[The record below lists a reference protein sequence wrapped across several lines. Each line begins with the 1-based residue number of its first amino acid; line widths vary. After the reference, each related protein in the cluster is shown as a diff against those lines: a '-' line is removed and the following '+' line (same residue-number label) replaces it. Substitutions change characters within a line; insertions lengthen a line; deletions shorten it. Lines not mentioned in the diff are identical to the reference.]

1 MILSSQRT
9 LPRTNTRLWAYE
21 PWYYTGQGRD
31 LGSRDMLI
39 KKSGWGRLY
48 YAESVCNDDNWKA
61 HYKTTGPNMEWY
73 RRNCNTFV
81 AAMGT
86 TGIMGT
92 SLIWRKTNN
101 SNCRCNQR
109 LTDSWIRKWPQEYL
123 PKIFDASKVDRV
135 IEVSESEARA
145 MTKRLALEEAFCRNE
160 QRRISCNYCEN
171 CRNGIRCDRCY
182 YVIEEI
188 VIIWFIWLNDNN
200 C

>member
-1 MILSSQRT
+1 
-9 LPRTNTRLWAYE
+9 
-21 PWYYTGQGRD
+21 
-31 LGSRDMLI
+31 MLNQF
-39 KKSGWGRLY
+39 
-48 YAESVCNDDNWKA
+48 ANDDNWKA

-101 SNCRCNQR
+101 SNCRCNQAAHR
-109 LTDSWIRKWPQEYL
+109 FELENGHKNTCRKFLMPQKWI
-123 PKIFDASKVDRV
+123 ASLR
-135 IEVSESEARA
+135 ISESEARA

-160 QRRISCNYCEN
+160 QRRISCNCCEN